1 MNSLNKVVPHFFL
14 SLIVICLLSS
24 CYALR
29 AYKFRKLELM
39 DHERMPFVTVE
50 KSNQPYEYA
59 KASAENYSQLKLW
72 LDSNLQNTQTAAY
85 VVIKNDSI
93 IYQKYFDNYT
103 EETLLPS
110 FSVIKSYIGTLTGLA
125 LAEGKIKSLQ
135 QPVTDYIPELLKND
149 KRFANIS
156 LQHLL
161 DMRSGIKWSEGSYG
175 LKDDAIK
182 MGFRPNIRKQLKK
195 IKIESAPTDKED
207 YKSINTLLLGIVVT
221 RATKVP
227 LATYFQEKI
236 WQPLGTAHNATLN
249 TDKKGMPVTFAG
261 LNATAL
267 DFAKFGS
274 MYLHKGFWNGR
285 QIIPEHWV
293 NASTHADTLYKYD
306 GYKNQFWGNN
316 KITYYTDSLKGLT
329 AFNDFKG
336 FKNYSSIL
344 NKEGKKY
351 FKLVTPS
358 PIFNAEGILGQ
369 YIYVDPA
376 KNIVVVRLGH
386 NWSHPKYYAA
396 QLIKLTMEKL

>member
-1 MNSLNKVVPHFFL
+1 MKNLIKTIGSFFL
-14 SLIVICLLSS
+14 FVITISLLTS

-39 DHERMPFVTVE
+39 DHERMPFITIK
-50 KSNQPYEYA
+50 KSEHPYKYA
-59 KASAENYSQLKLW
+59 EANPGAYPQLKLW

-125 LAEGKIKSLQ
+125 LNEGKIKSLQ

-182 MGFRPNIRKQLKK
+182 MGFRPNIMKQLKK
-195 IKIESAPTDKED
+195 IKIDTAPTDYED
-207 YKSINTLLLGIVVT
+207 YKSINTLLLGIVIS

-227 LATYFQEKI
+227 IEKYFEEKI
-236 WQPLGTAHNATLN
+236 WKRIGTAQNATLN
-249 TDKKGMPVTFAG
+249 TDKKGLPVTFAG

-274 MYLHKGFWNGR
+274 MYLHNGYWNGQ
-285 QIIPEHWV
+285 QIIPESWV
-293 NASTHADTLYKYD
+293 NASTNADTLYKYD
-306 GYKNQFWGNN
+306 SYKNQFWGNN
-316 KITYYTDSLKGLT
+316 KINYYVDSLQGL
-329 AFNDFKG
+329 AVYNKLEG
-336 FKNYSSIL
+336 GKSYSSFV

-351 FKLVTPS
+351 FKLVKAS

-369 YIYVDPA
+369 YIYVDPT

-386 NWSHPKYYAA
+386 NWSHPKYYSS